1 MQLSFVALLGAHSG
15 QLHLA
20 VFVAGW
26 VGMLAAQVRALR
38 AAERG

>member
-1 MQLSFVALLGAHSG
+1 MQLPFVALLGAHSG

-26 VGMLAAQVRALR
+26 VGMFAAQGRASR
-38 AAERG
+38 ES